1 MWMAYLMAALTV
13 VKLGMI
19 LVDWKVGQM
28 VDTKVVSKAVQEVA
42 WMAQLMVW
50 YMADQRGTYWA
61 VETGG

>member
-1 MWMAYLMAALTV
+1 MAYLMAALTV

-19 LVDWKVGQM
+19 LVGWKVEQM

-50 YMADQRGTYWA
+50 YMAD
-61 VETGG
+61 